1 MHYIDQYPGWISSIH
16 GPTKLVLSDYRPVP
30 LRYFFAMKQGLFP
43 LFRDPNA
50 GPGAMNGV
58 QKQEGNLAQ
67 GATINPSLTKLE
79 DQYTRG
85 SKDFGSTLSR
95 DGGRSPPKATFRG
108 GSSNANALIPSYAS
122 ITEELQSLQKLPA
135 IVFIFSRAGCEQ
147 AAKAV
152 SQGKMKTKL
161 LTAEEDEYVQNAAAA
176 FMAAH
181 PDIPIPKSSIQ
192 MLRAGVGVHH
202 AGLISVW
209 KSFIEDLFNA
219 NKIKILFATETLAA
233 GVNMVRHYY

>member
-1 MHYIDQYPGWISSIH
+1 
-16 GPTKLVLSDYRPVP
+16 
-30 LRYFFAMKQGLFP
+30 MKQGLYP

-50 GPGAMNGV
+50 GPGALNGV

-67 GATINPSLTKLE
+67 GVTINPSLIKLE
-79 DQYTRG
+79 EQYTRG
-85 SKDFGSTLSR
+85 SKDFGSK
-95 DGGRSPPKATFRG
+95 DGGRGPPKGAFRG
-108 GSSNANALIPSYAS
+108 GYSNANALIPSYVS

-152 SQGKMKTKL
+152 AQGKMKSKL
-161 LTAEEDEYVQNAAAA
+161 LTAEEDEYVQRAAAA
-176 FMAAH
+176 FMSAH

-233 GVNMVRHYY
+233 GVNMVRSHYKLFLQV